1 LKFNRFVFVIRKK
14 PTETKVE
21 TGIGTENNS
30 HDYDSQ
36 AMGAQSFTSNE
47 TLTESESDHVQ
58 DLRTP
63 QLSNQSEQS
72 ESGETLTERESENED
87 AENPQTVE
95 SHSSKK
101 NLKLYIPKVKI
112 ISKVYDRI
120 DNT

>member
-1 LKFNRFVFVIRKK
+1 
-14 PTETKVE
+14 
-21 TGIGTENNS
+21 
-30 HDYDSQ
+30 
-36 AMGAQSFTSNE
+36 MGAQSFTSNE

-58 DLRTP
+58 DSRTP

>member
-1 LKFNRFVFVIRKK
+1 
-14 PTETKVE
+14 VE

-58 DLRTP
+58 DSRTP

-101 NLKLYIPKVKI
+101 KN
-112 ISKVYDRI
+112 
-120 DNT
+120 